1 MGFVAR
7 KGADVEEAAISI
19 ARAKQEHTVEYPSKQ
34 KNGDRPLF
42 RLVTRVAVP
51 CDGKPSQGATHH
63 LTVFGFRMIP
73 LCANRIGCAM
83 ALRYIATV
91 KQKNGDRSSPPEE
104 NTHRRSPRF
113 YRFSNEKSAVCN
125 AKALYVNRQILG
137 TTLLMR
143 NGTLSGLSA
152 FRLCSPLMLHYFLDG

>member
-7 KGADVEEAAISI
+7 KGAGVEEAAISI

-73 LCANRIGCAM
+73 LWANRLGCAM

-91 KQKNGDRSSPPEE
+91 KQKNGDRSSPPRGKHPSPFTKVLSVFERKE
-104 NTHRRSPRF
+104 CSLQRESALRQPPNTRHDATDAKRRAIRPF
-113 YRFSNEKSAVCN
+113 GFPP
-125 AKALYVNRQILG
+125 
-137 TTLLMR
+137 LL
-143 NGTLSGLSA
+143 SSDA
-152 FRLCSPLMLHYFLDG
+152 PLFP